1 MLTTLIVFAITYFFI
16 ASEKIDKSVAAVSGA
31 TALVVLHQAPYDFL
45 LETIDLNVIFLLT
58 GMMIIV
64 SILSET
70 GIFEWVAI
78 TIAQRSG
85 GRGLVIVL
93 KFLLATAVFSAL
105 LDNVTTV
112 ILIAPITILV
122 CQILEL
128 PAVLVLIM
136 EAIFSNIGGTSTL
149 VGDPPNIV
157 IGSGANL
164 TFMDFVVNLSPPV
177 LVIIAVSI
185 AIVVLLFRKSLHV
198 PESIRVRVMK
208 AHPNKAIIEPVI
220 LKKALPVFALVLVCF
235 FIGHAVHIE
244 PGIIA
249 LAGGLFM
256 CAVCRQD
263 VHHVLAKVEWATIF
277 FFIGLF
283 MIIGTLEY
291 VHLFEYLGEHVIELT
306 SGNIMITAIVL
317 LWFCAIF
324 SAIVD
329 NIPLVI
335 AMMPLIRSIIPEFA
349 QAAGITDPALIEAQI
364 AQPLYW
370 SLALGACLGGNGSL
384 IGASANV
391 MVAQIARS
399 NKYKLSFWEFSK
411 YGFPLMIVSLLISTA
426 YVYLKY
432 FA

>member
-1 MLTTLIVFAITYFFI
+1 MVVTLVVFAITYLFI
-16 ASEKIDKSVAAVSGA
+16 ATEKIDKSIAAIAGA
-31 TALVVLHQAPYDFL
+31 SVLVILHQAPYEFL
-45 LETIDLNVIFLLT
+45 LQTVDLNVIFLLT
-58 GMMIIV
+58 GMMVIV

-70 GIFEWVAI
+70 GVFEWVAI
-78 TIAQRSG
+78 TIAQQSKG
-85 GRGLVIVL
+85 VGLIIVL
-93 KFLLATAVFSAL
+93 KFLLATAIFSAL

-122 CQILEL
+122 CQILEI
-128 PAVLVLIM
+128 PAILVLIL

-157 IGSGANL
+157 IGSGAGL
-164 TFMDFVVNLSPPV
+164 SFMDFVINLAPPV
-177 LVIIAVSI
+177 AVIIVVCV
-185 AIVVLLFRKSLHV
+185 AITIVLFRKRFYV
-198 PESIRVRVMK
+198 PDDIRIRVMK
-208 AHPNKAIIEPVI
+208 AHPEKAIIEPLM
-220 LKKALPVFALVLVCF
+220 LKRALPVFGLVLVGF
-235 FIGHAVHIE
+235 FAGHAFHVE

-249 LAGGLFM
+249 LAGALIM

-263 VHHVLAKVEWATIF
+263 VHHVFAKVEWATIF

-283 MIIGTLEY
+283 MIIGTLEH
-291 VHLFEYLGEHVIELT
+291 VHLFEHLGEMVLKF
-306 SGNIMITAIVL
+306 SGGDIMITCIAV

-335 AMMPLIRSIIPEFA
+335 AMMPLIKSIIPEFA
-349 QAAGITDPALIEAQI
+349 AASGITDPALISAQI
-364 AQPLYW
+364 SQPLYW

-399 NKYKLSFWEFSK
+399 NKYDLSFWKFAK
-411 YGFPLMIVSLLISTA
+411 YGFPLMIISLLVSTI
-426 YVYLKY
+426 YVYLRY
-432 FA
+432 F